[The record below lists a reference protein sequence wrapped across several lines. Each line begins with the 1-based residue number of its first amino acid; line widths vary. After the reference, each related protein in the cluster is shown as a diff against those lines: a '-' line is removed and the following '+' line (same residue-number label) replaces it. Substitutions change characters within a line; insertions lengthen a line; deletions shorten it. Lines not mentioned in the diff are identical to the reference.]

1 MYKNKIIAVIIPCY
15 NENQFIKNVIDSIPD
30 YVDFIIPVD
39 DCSTDDTYNIL
50 KIIQSNKIR
59 VLQTDENSGVGGA
72 TKLGISEAIKL
83 DADIIVKIDG
93 DGQMPILT
101 LPEFLDVITD
111 DNYDYAKGNRFIDA
125 ISLKN
130 MPKYRLFANII
141 LTFFNKLGSGYW
153 NIFDPQN
160 GFLSIKAE
168 KVKKFDFSKVHDHYF
183 FENHMLL
190 QANIY
195 NLKVK
200 DIAVETI
207 YGKETSHI
215 NLWKVLF
222 TFPILFTKMFIYRMY
237 QKYILRDFSPIILFL
252 VFGSCLFLFGFIF
265 GAYNWIQSII
275 TNTYASTGTI
285 MIATVCLI
293 LGFQLLL
300 QAIVLD
306 INNTPK

>member
-168 KVKKFDFSKVHDHYF
+168 KVKKFDFSKVHDRYF
-183 FENHMLL
+183 FENDMLL

-207 YGKETSHI
+207 YAEETSHI
-215 NLWKVLF
+215 NLFKVLF
-222 TFPILFTKMFIYRMY
+222 TFPILFT
-237 QKYILRDFSPIILFL
+237 
-252 VFGSCLFLFGFIF
+252 
-265 GAYNWIQSII
+265 N
-275 TNTYASTGTI
+275 
-285 MIATVCLI
+285 
-293 LGFQLLL
+293 
-300 QAIVLD
+300 
-306 INNTPK
+306 